1 MAIYNNSKI
10 IGIMTT
16 TNKIMIIIGAVV
28 TALMM
33 FLYKQNEDLK
43 SQLLVFNQNQKA
55 LLDSIHEVKDEM
67 GRVTAYKA
75 SFIAKG
81 EELKQL
87 NEDLYNEVKRLQ
99 GDVKFI
105 QKSVSNIKL
114 DPIILTNN
122 VIEYPDGTKE
132 MSWMYDTTYNVNN
145 SRLLEGS
152 TKFSIDS
159 LGKIIDKGTTIKRDE
174 LKMSFTT
181 GLTQEK
187 GVYKIFVNSDYPNF
201 KIEKIEGSILDQ
213 NLFIKSEEDD
223 FIFGPQFGLGFGTN
237 FTPQIYI
244 GAGITYNLNKH
255 IKKIFK
261 K

>member
-1 MAIYNNSKI
+1 
-10 IGIMTT
+10 MTL
-16 TNKIMIIIGAVV
+16 TNKILIIIGVV
-28 TALMM
+28 ITASMIFM
-33 FLYKQNEDLK
+33 YKQNVDLK
-43 SQLLVFNQNQKA
+43 NQLLVSSQNQKA
-55 LLDSIHEVKDEM
+55 LLDSIHGVKDEM
-67 GRVTAYKA
+67 GRITSYKA

-87 NEDLYNEVKRLQ
+87 NEELYNEVKRLQ

-114 DPIILTNN
+114 DPVVITNN
-122 VIEYPDGTKE
+122 VTEYPDGTKE

-145 SRLLEGS
+145 SRLLAGS

-181 GLTQEK
+181 GLTQEN
-187 GVYKIFVNSDYPNF
+187 GVYKIFVNSDFPNF
-201 KIEKIEGSILDQ
+201 KIDKLEGSVVDQ
-213 NLFIKSEEDD
+213 NLFVKSEEDNL
-223 FIFGPQFGLGFGTN
+223 IFGPQFGIGFGNN
-237 FTPQIYI
+237 FESQIYI
-244 GAGITYNLNKH
+244 GLGITYNINKQ

>member
-1 MAIYNNSKI
+1 
-10 IGIMTT
+10 MTS
-16 TNKIMIIIGAVV
+16 TNKILIIIGAVI
-28 TALMM
+28 TALMV
-33 FLYKQNEDLK
+33 FLYKQNVDLK
-43 SQLLVFNQNQKA
+43 NQILVSTQNQKA
-55 LLDSIHEVKDEM
+55 LLDSIHDVKDEM
-67 GRVTAYKA
+67 GRITSYKA

-87 NEDLYNEVKRLQ
+87 NEDLYNEVKRLH

-114 DPIILTNN
+114 DPVIISNKVT
-122 VIEYPDGTKE
+122 EYPDGTKE
-132 MSWMYDTTYNVNN
+132 MSWIYDTTYNVNN

-152 TKFSIDS
+152 TRFKIDT
-159 LGKIIDKGTTIKRDE
+159 LGNIIDKGTLIKRDE

-181 GLTQEK
+181 GLTQEN
-187 GVYKIFVNSDYPNF
+187 GVYKIFVNSDFPNF
-201 KIEKIEGSILDQ
+201 KIDKLEGSILDQ

-223 FIFGPQFGLGFGTN
+223 LIFGPQFGMGFGSN

-244 GAGITYNLNKH
+244 GLGLTYNLNKQ